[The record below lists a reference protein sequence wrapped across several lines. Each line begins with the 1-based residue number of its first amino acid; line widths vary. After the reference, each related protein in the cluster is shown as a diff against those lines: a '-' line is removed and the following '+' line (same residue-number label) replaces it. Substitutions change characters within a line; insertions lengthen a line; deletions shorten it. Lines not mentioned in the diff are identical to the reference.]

1 MKRRKFIALLG
12 SAVAGW
18 SLSARAQPQ
27 ETRRVGFVIG
37 LDDVEAQA
45 RFASFRE
52 GLERRGWIDGRN
64 LDIVAR
70 FGAADPDRNQRYV
83 AELIALHPAA
93 IVTPNTSTVI
103 ALMKEAPTIPVVIAQ
118 MGDPVTL
125 GFAGSV
131 AHPDRNVTGFTDFE
145 PAMATKWLELLREV
159 APLVKRLVILMEPE
173 SSDFY
178 IRALKPAASSLG
190 VELKE
195 LRVITGGDAELER
208 TIAAFAVTPNGGLII
223 TPGAVIAARRAMIRD
238 LAARY
243 RLPAIYGFRYYAVEG
258 GLMSYGPDVL
268 DLYRRSASYVD
279 RILRGAKVSEL
290 PIQYPTKFELV
301 VNLKSA
307 KALGLTIPEAFLLLA
322 DELIE

>member
-1 MKRRKFIALLG
+1 MNQVQPHPRR
-12 SAVAGW
+12 
-18 SLSARAQPQ
+18 
-27 ETRRVGFVIG
+27 
-37 LDDVEAQA
+37 
-45 RFASFRE
+45 
-52 GLERRGWIDGRN
+52 ERQ
-64 LDIVAR
+64 V
-70 FGAADPDRNQRYV
+70 
-83 AELIALHPAA
+83 
-93 IVTPNTSTVI
+93 
-103 ALMKEAPTIPVVIAQ
+103 
-118 MGDPVTL
+118 
-125 GFAGSV
+125 
-131 AHPDRNVTGFTDFE
+131 
-145 PAMATKWLELLREV
+145 ATKWLELLREV

>member
-37 LDDVEAQA
+37 LDDAEAQA

-64 LDIVAR
+64 LEIVAR

-208 TIAAFAVTPNGGLII
+208 TIAAFAATPN
-223 TPGAVIAARRAMIRD
+223 
-238 LAARY
+238 
-243 RLPAIYGFRYYAVEG
+243 
-258 GLMSYGPDVL
+258 S
-268 DLYRRSASYVD
+268 
-279 RILRGAKVSEL
+279 
-290 PIQYPTKFELV
+290 IQP
-301 VNLKSA
+301 SSSWSS
-307 KALGLTIPEAFLLLA
+307 I
-322 DELIE
+322 